1 MKSPDMY
8 EAVFMTNKGDEE
20 KLYVLFQD
28 EIEAAYWAEDTA
40 RQFDWSLIDVSL
52 YNEYG
57 KEEVFSK

>member
-8 EAVFMTNKGDEE
+8 EAVFMNEHGDEE

-28 EIEAAYWAEDTA
+28 GIDAAYWAEDTA
-40 RQFDWSLIDVSL
+40 RQFSWSLIDVSL

-57 KEEVFSK
+57 KEKVLP

>member
-1 MKSPDMY
+1 MY

-28 EIEAAYWAEDTA
+28 EIEAAYLAEDTA